1 MTITTIDPGYVAAA
15 KQWPV
20 TLAKTASRTSTAFGA
35 YSVFDLAGS
44 PGAGALAVGNTV
56 NGVVATDAAAGYPT
70 INDFASGGLGYL
82 TRVRATNTVPCNLW
96 LYDRVWKAGA
106 YAFNANQVLASQPT
120 YTSRVPGSDFK
131 NLQLWLEAVTAFTGT
146 PTIQVNYTNESGVAA
161 RTTGAI
167 SLGVAPILGQC
178 FQLPFQSGDNG
189 IQKVEQVIGT
199 VASAGT
205 FNINVL
211 RPLWFGRI
219 DVANDAT
226 VEDLLATGMPQLFQ
240 DSGLFLLVQ
249 PDSTATGLPSVMI
262 EVANG

>member
-1 MTITTIDPGYVAAA
+1 MTISTVDPGYVAAI

-20 TLAKTASRTSTAFGA
+20 TLAKTASRTATAFGF

-44 PGAGALAVGNTV
+44 PGAGTLSAGNTT
-56 NGVVATDAAAGYPT
+56 NGVVGTDTGGYPA

-82 TRVRATNTVPCNLW
+82 TRARATCTVPCNLW
-96 LYDRVWKAGA
+96 VYDRVFKAGA
-106 YAFNANQVLASQPT
+106 YAFNASQVLASQPSYAT
-120 YTSRVPGSDFK
+120 RVPSLDFK
-131 NLQLWLEAVTAFTGT
+131 GLQLWFEAVTAFTGT
-146 PTIQVNYTNESGVAA
+146 PTVQVTYTNESGIAA
-161 RTTGAI
+161 HTTGAV

-189 IQKVEQVIGT
+189 VQKVEQVVGT

-240 DSGLFLLVQ
+240 DSALFLLVQ
-249 PDSTATGLPSVMI
+249 PDSTSTGLPTVMI